1 MVNASFKSSLFLLG
15 LGLASCDAMRS
26 DPLHH
31 FEASNGSYFPPYIQ
45 KFFEAAPKFQ
55 TEFPSLGEAQS
66 RIRVI
71 QVKALTQNHNNE
83 NEANLSWSEDGAFL
97 SYEIISNDQRTI
109 LVKDLSQ
116 GFSKT
121 LAVVPNKKHDFLAGL
136 IDKSLVS
143 YNANLS
149 WSKDSNRFAFMS
161 NGGIGEYNIY
171 VGGVGSPE
179 YPVAKSPTKDG
190 FANWSPTSDE
200 IAFVSARSG
209 NGDIYL
215 LDLGSDSLT
224 NLTKTDN
231 IDIFPAWTQD
241 GKAVVFS
248 SGSASAHKIMLVE
261 KKNPNWADPEI
272 VTAWDHDSLRPVIS
286 PDGKYIA
293 FYAATKGN
301 LGDKIW
307 NIHVIPY
314 NSRSLTENQLRG
326 TIVARDV
333 IVDLNTGP
341 AWTPDSAKIFY
352 VKRDS
357 KNYNPI
363 YGCDL
368 FSGKQYILRTN
379 TKMNRDLIIS
389 KVGVLSFRAQVGVWD
404 RVFVAL
410 TNQGVQL
417 QNTNKHIGKIQY
429 LAN

>member
-1 MVNASFKSSLFLLG
+1 MIGSKRYSSLLLLG
-15 LGLASCDAMRS
+15 LALAKCSAFKS

-31 FEASNGSYFPPYIQ
+31 FEASNGNYFPPYIQ
-45 KFFEAAPKFQ
+45 KFFEAANKFEL
-55 TEFPSLGEAQS
+55 EFGSLSEAQS

-71 QVKALTQNHNNE
+71 QVKALTKNSNNE

-97 SYEIISNDQRTI
+97 SYEIIADDKRTI
-109 LVKDLSQ
+109 LVKDLTQ
-116 GFSKT
+116 GFSRT
-121 LAVVPNKKHDFLAGL
+121 LAVVPNKKHDFLAGF
-136 IDKSLVS
+136 IDKNLVS

-171 VGGVGSPE
+171 VGGVGTPE
-179 YPVAKSPTKDG
+179 QPVAKSPTKDG

-215 LDLGSDSLT
+215 LDLGDDSLV

-231 IDIFPAWTQD
+231 IDIFPTWTKD
-241 GKAVVFS
+241 GHAVVFS
-248 SGSASAHKIMLVE
+248 SGGASAHRIMLVQ
-261 KKNPNWADPEI
+261 KKDSRWGEPET
-272 VTAWDHDSLRPVIS
+272 VTQWDHDSLRPVLS

-293 FYAATKGN
+293 FYASTQGG
-301 LGDKIW
+301 LGDKVW

-314 NSRSLTENQLRG
+314 SSRGLTETQLNN
-326 TIVARDV
+326 TIVAKDV

-341 AWTPDSAKIFY
+341 AWTPDSRKIFF

-363 YGCDL
+363 QGYDL
-368 FSGKQYILRTN
+368 FSGKPYVLRTN

-389 KVGVLSFRAQVGVWD
+389 KLGVLSFRAQVGVWD
-404 RVFVAL
+404 RVFLAL

-417 QNTNKHIGKIQY
+417 QTKKHVGKIQY
-429 LAN
+429 LVN